1 MLRRIGVTVS
11 SNNLFQHAYAKIEF
25 VENELCVARRTASQY
40 LKQLVSRLAHIDFIR
55 SRNARAS
62 VVRRERISVLTDAH
76 WPVPTT
82 GRVGPSLAKD
92 YTDNF

>member
-40 LKQLVSRLAHIDFIR
+40 LSSLYQGLRTLTLFAVEMLERRLFAENGYLF
-55 SRNARAS
+55 
-62 VVRRERISVLTDAH
+62 
-76 WPVPTT
+76 
-82 GRVGPSLAKD
+82 
-92 YTDNF
+92 